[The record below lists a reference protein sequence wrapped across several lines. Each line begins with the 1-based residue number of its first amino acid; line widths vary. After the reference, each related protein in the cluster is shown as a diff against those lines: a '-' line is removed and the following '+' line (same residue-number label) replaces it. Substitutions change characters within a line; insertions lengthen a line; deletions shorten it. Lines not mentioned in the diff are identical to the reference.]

1 MPALHRCLAEATT
14 PAKTG
19 RAPVVGLGTTMMR
32 RVSGRYKGVRSARM
46 VAGVKRSSI
55 AAGVALGAREALGLG
70 DLGGGHVFVKFV
82 AVKNCETRWRNVHV
96 AEKDVEDV
104 TSRSVNAANVR
115 FSCFCVRCTSGSRR
129 SWHHRRQPLMT
140 RSRNACPSRDCS
152 RSGRSRHSA
161 QAGEERITH

>member
-32 RVSGRYKGVRSARM
+32 RVSGRYNEVPVGRM

-55 AAGVALGAREALGLG
+55 AAGVGAREALGLG

-115 FSCFCVRCTSGSRR
+115 FSPFCVRCTSGSRR

-140 RSRNACPSRDCS
+140 RRRQSRLGSASQIGG
-152 RSGRSRHSA
+152 SGECGNCHIH
-161 QAGEERITH
+161 GLPYVK

>member
-1 MPALHRCLAEATT
+1 M
-14 PAKTG
+14 G
-19 RAPVVGLGTTMMR
+19 
-32 RVSGRYKGVRSARM
+32 RM

-115 FSCFCVRCTSGSRR
+115 FSPFCVRCTSGSRR

-140 RSRNACPSRDCS
+140 L
-152 RSGRSRHSA
+152 SGHTVSL
-161 QAGEERITH
+161 